1 VKQENDM
8 SAFVTAIGLAA
19 AICTTAANVPQLIKA
34 WSTQETDD
42 LSLKMLALL
51 SVGLGLWIAYGVLK
65 SDWVIILANG
75 IGLVL
80 AIALVSLKLF
90 YGLRQTGQS

>member
-1 VKQENDM
+1 M
-8 SAFVTAIGLAA
+8 SALITAIGVAA
-19 AICTTAANVPQLIKA
+19 AICTTAANVPQLMKA
-34 WSTQETDD
+34 WRTQETDD

-51 SVGLGLWIAYGVLK
+51 SVGLGLWITYGVLK

-80 AIALVSLKLF
+80 AIALVALKLF
-90 YGLRQTGQS
+90 YSLRQTGDSRL

>member
-42 LSLKMLALL
+42 H
-51 SVGLGLWIAYGVLK
+51 
-65 SDWVIILANG
+65 
-75 IGLVL
+75 
-80 AIALVSLKLF
+80 
-90 YGLRQTGQS
+90 

>member
-1 VKQENDM
+1 
-8 SAFVTAIGLAA
+8 
-19 AICTTAANVPQLIKA
+19 
-34 WSTQETDD
+34 
-42 LSLKMLALL
+42 MLALL
-51 SVGLGLWIAYGVLK
+51 SLGLGLWIAYGVLK

-90 YGLRQTGQS
+90 YGLRQIGES

>member
-34 WSTQETDD
+34 WTTQETDY

-51 SVGLGLWIAYGVLK
+51 SLGLGLWIAYGVLK

-80 AIALVSLKLF
+80 AIALVSLKF
-90 YGLRQTGQS
+90 HGLHQIGEW